1 MSSFHTSEPAF
12 IHRAMFQA
20 IWCDTRKGTI
30 ILILYTNDTYNLEQ
44 LFVEA
49 LETASTAHILEIML
63 HVVYGTLQ
71 PRENVVGSV
80 VRVDQ

>member
-1 MSSFHTSEPAF
+1 
-12 IHRAMFQA
+12 
-20 IWCDTRKGTI
+20 
-30 ILILYTNDTYNLEQ
+30 LEQ
-44 LFVEA
+44 LFVQA

>member
-1 MSSFHTSEPAF
+1 M
-12 IHRAMFQA
+12 
-20 IWCDTRKGTI
+20 
-30 ILILYTNDTYNLEQ
+30 EQ

-49 LETASTAHILEIML
+49 LETASTVHILEIML
-63 HVVYGTLQ
+63 HIVYGTLQ